1 MIWTLHSCLTHSQ
14 FAVTTPLIVRRASGN
29 GLRPS
34 TRPIIL
40 IYQHHD
46 SGTFFRELP
55 SHTDGIDWSVDNDMS
70 PITEMSKPEVIRTT
84 ITATRLTRGLQVI
97 GKCLQIKLPLHI
109 VLIQEWGRGLMTLV
123 IRWMFGLCWFIVV
136 SGVSTQVWPGVTQ
149 GFLCCKY
156 CDKTYHDKQPFEVGK
171 HNVPFLSLA
180 PSGSQAIKL

>member
-1 MIWTLHSCLTHSQ
+1 MSRGLWKKLAASLMCITALIIMLLLMIWTLHSCLTHSQ

-70 PITEMSKPEVIRTT
+70 PITEMSRAWSHQNNHYRHQTHQRPPGHWKMFTNKTSITHCTHTGVRAGADDSGHQMNVWTLLIYCSIRSQYTGVARSYAG
-84 ITATRLTRGLQVI
+84 IS
-97 GKCLQIKLPLHI
+97 
-109 VLIQEWGRGLMTLV
+109 VL
-123 IRWMFGLCWFIVV
+123 
-136 SGVSTQVWPGVTQ
+136 
-149 GFLCCKY
+149 
-156 CDKTYHDKQPFEVGK
+156 
-171 HNVPFLSLA
+171 
-180 PSGSQAIKL
+180 